1 MTVPGA
7 PERLALQTGRLD
19 DQRRH
24 LTPGDELW
32 SVAHRCF
39 LARDHDGGASAED
52 LHTLSEWWPAT
63 ARPALEALA
72 VTVALAAPFAPRER
86 ILQALAAEIEAD
98 GLARGDIE
106 SVPVVASPSPER
118 RPRFPHVYDP
128 DAEQRASLVAVLD
141 GPCSPEVGRLLDTI
155 KLQDPLLADAIVL
168 GADLDALASLERL
181 DAEARAA
188 ARWELATKVEQDR
201 ERWRL
206 RAERAR
212 ARQRLES
219 AHHGWHSDN
228 FPPGCVEAF
237 HAELRKDVEAQ
248 LAHPP
253 AEAD

>member
-1 MTVPGA
+1 VPGA

-19 DQRRH
+19 DERRH

-39 LARDHDGGASAED
+39 VARDHDGGASAED
-52 LHTLSEWWPAT
+52 LHTLKEWWPAT
-63 ARPALEALA
+63 VTPALEALA
-72 VTVALAAPFAPRER
+72 VTVALAAPLAPRER
-86 ILQALAAEIEAD
+86 ILQALAEEIAAD
-98 GLARGDIE
+98 RLTRCDIE
-106 SVPVVASPSPER
+106 SVPVVVGPPPAP
-118 RPRFPHVYDP
+118 RPRFPYVYDP
-128 DAEQRASLVAVLD
+128 DAEPRAPLVAVLD

-155 KLQDPLLADAIVL
+155 KRQDPLLADAIVL

-188 ARWELATKVEQDR
+188 ARSQLAAKVEQDM

-206 RAERAR
+206 RAAHAR

-237 HAELRKDVEAQ
+237 QAELRKDVEAQ

-253 AEAD
+253 AEPD